1 MSDTSQG
8 PGWWQASDGKWYP
21 PEQAPGYQAPA
32 ADAAPA
38 ASPGATGGVSSQ
50 WGTLADWP
58 QRAIGIIIDWAF
70 LVVIWIVGYIIVVI
84 LSQISGA
91 LGALFFLV
99 LWLFELVSWL
109 YMGYL
114 VGTNGRSPGMAIMGL
129 KCIADESGQIIG
141 GGTGVIRSICHIVD
155 SIICYIGWLFPL
167 WDVKR
172 QTIADKIMKTVVLTD
187 QPKASFSID
196 LFKPNS

>member
-32 ADAAPA
+32 AGAPSG
-38 ASPGATGGVSSQ
+38 SPGVTGAVSSQ

-58 QRAIGIIIDWAF
+58 QRALGIVIDW
-70 LVVIWIVGYIIVVI
+70 VIIFVIAIIGFILTIIVSVI
-84 LSQISGA
+84 SST
-91 LGALFFLV
+91 LGSLFGL
-99 LWLFELVSWL
+99 LWYLIDLIAWL

-114 VGTNGRSPGMAIMGL
+114 VGANGRSPGMAIIGL
-129 KCIADESGQIIG
+129 KCVAEENGQIIG
-141 GGTGVIRSICHIVD
+141 GGTGVIRSIAHIVD

-167 WDVKR
+167 WDAKR
-172 QTIADKIMKTVVLTD
+172 QTLADKIMKTVVLTD
-187 QPKASFSID
+187 QPKAQFSVD
-196 LFKPNS
+196 LLKPNS

>member
-32 ADAAPA
+32 AGAPSE
-38 ASPGATGGVSSQ
+38 SPGATGGVSSQ

-129 KCIADESGQIIG
+129 KCIGDESGQIIG
-141 GGTGVIRSICHIVD
+141 GGTGVIRSIAHIVD

>member
-1 MSDTSQG
+1 VSDTSQG

-32 ADAAPA
+32 GDV
-38 ASPGATGGVSSQ
+38 SGGTPGATGAVSSQ

-58 QRAIGIIIDWAF
+58 QRALGIVIDWAF

-99 LWLFELVSWL
+99 LWLFEVVSWL

-114 VGTNGRSPGMAIMGL
+114 VGVNGRSPGMALMGL
-129 KCIADESGQIIG
+129 KCVGDESGQIIG
-141 GGTGVIRSICHIVD
+141 GGTGVIRSIAHIVD

-167 WDVKR
+167 WDTKR

-187 QPKASFSID
+187 QPKASFS
-196 LFKPNS
+196 LELLKPNS